1 MRISDIS
8 ADALRS
14 DRIGNTIGRQPGAET
29 REAVQQPL
37 PVGRPD
43 QVQISDA
50 GRAMASLKTDAVDR
64 GLSAERV
71 ADIRN
76 RILEGAY
83 ETLPMVDQVARRIL
97 GSGDV

>member
-1 MRISDIS
+1 MRISEIS
-8 ADALRS
+8 ADALRA
-14 DRIGNTIGRQPGAET
+14 DRIGSSIGRRSGAET
-29 REAVQQPL
+29 REAVQQPP

-50 GRAMASLKTDAVDR
+50 GRAMTSLDSGSVDR

-71 ADIRN
+71 AEIRH